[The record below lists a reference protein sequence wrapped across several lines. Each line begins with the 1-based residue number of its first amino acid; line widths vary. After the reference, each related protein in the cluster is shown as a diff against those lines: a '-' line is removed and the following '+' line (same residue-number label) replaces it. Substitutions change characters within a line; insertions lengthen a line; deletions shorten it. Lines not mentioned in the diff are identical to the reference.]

1 MPYIAEEKR
10 LGLDLEIDDLHQ
22 ALVNLEQD
30 DEENNMEGNLNYAI
44 TRLLMM
50 VYGTK
55 EGTRYSQINDAIGVL
70 ECIKLEFYRKVASPY
85 EDQKEFDNGSIEA
98 FKNREALIA
107 GAIDIEVPQEVIDDL
122 SATLQSLGKKRG
134 EESDE

>member
-10 LGLDLEIDDLHQ
+10 QQIDFEIDNLHQ
-22 ALVNLEQD
+22 ALVGMELD
-30 DEENNMEGNLNYAI
+30 DEENNMEGNINYVI

-55 EGTRYSQINDAIGVL
+55 HGTRYAHINDAIGLL

-85 EDQKEFDNGSIEA
+85 EEQKEFDNGSIEP
-98 FKNREALIA
+98 FKNHEPLI
-107 GAIDIEVPQEVIDDL
+107 GGTIDIEVNDETIKGMMDSLVE
-122 SATLQSLGKKRG
+122 LGKHRG
-134 EESDE
+134 DD